1 MLPIALPHGQVAGI
15 IPPALIE
22 KVLQGMEEA
31 TVDIPDWE
39 PTVSAAAAA
48 TAATATA
55 ATATAAT
62 AAATTAAAATATAAE
77 LALLRP
83 CLRLVLV
90 LPAAA

>member
-55 ATATAAT
+55 ATA
-62 AAATTAAAATATAAE
+62 AATTAAAATATAAE